1 MNNQRPE
8 MFVPAL
14 IGGVVAGILSCVWF
28 IAGLMMVAN
37 LLAKSSTAGLLIG
50 APIFNCLC
58 CLWIIGG
65 AMLASYLLAKN
76 SPVALSAGDGA
87 IVGVFSG
94 IIAAV
99 ANTFVSI
106 PFERITV
113 DLIYKIIE
121 YLPQSTE
128 EMPFEM
134 ERLMEGGAEGTTISG
149 FFFSLVIKAII
160 FSILGALGGII
171 GISLFGKKFLPDKP
185 EGGGD
190 VPKDTSYR

>member
-1 MNNQRPE
+1 MNNQRPQ

-14 IGGVVAGILSCVWF
+14 IGGVVAGVISGIPF
-28 IAGLMMVAN
+28 
-37 LLAKSSTAGLLIG
+37 
-50 APIFNCLC
+50 FNCLC

-87 IVGVFSG
+87 IVGAFSG

-99 ANTFVSI
+99 VHTLVSI
-106 PFERITV
+106 PFARITAN
-113 DLIYKIIE
+113 LMQKALE
-121 YLPQSTE
+121 YLPEYTD
-128 EMPFEM
+128 EMPPGFEN
-134 ERLMEGGAEGTTISG
+134 LMRGGGEGTNISLFLLG
-149 FFFSLVIKAII
+149 LVITAIV
-160 FSILGALGGII
+160 FALLGVLGGIL
-171 GISLFGKKFLPDKP
+171 GISLFGKKIRPDKL

>member
-8 MFVPAL
+8 MFMPAL
-14 IGGVVAGILSCVWF
+14 IGGGVAGVLSG
-28 IAGLMMVAN
+28 IPL
-37 LLAKSSTAGLLIG
+37 
-50 APIFNCLC
+50 FNCLC

-87 IVGVFSG
+87 IVGAFSG

-99 ANTFVSI
+99 MQALISI
-106 PFERITV
+106 PFAKFTA
-113 DLIYKIIE
+113 DLMQKALE
-121 YLPQSTE
+121 YLPEYTE
-128 EMPFEM
+128 EMPPGLEN
-134 ERLMEGGAEGTTISG
+134 LMRGGEEGTSISL
-149 FFFSLVIKAII
+149 FFLGLVISAIV
-160 FSILGALGGII
+160 FALLGVLGGII
-171 GISLFGKKFLPDKP
+171 GISLFGKKFLPAKP

>member
-8 MFVPAL
+8 MFQPAL
-14 IGGVVAGILSCVWF
+14 IGGVVAGVLSGVPLF
-28 IAGLMMVAN
+28 
-37 LLAKSSTAGLLIG
+37 S
-50 APIFNCLC
+50 CLC

-87 IVGVFSG
+87 IVGAFSG

-99 ANTFVSI
+99 VHTLVSI
-106 PFERITV
+106 PFAKITA
-113 DLIYKIIE
+113 DLMQKFLEFLPE
-121 YLPQSTE
+121 YTE
-128 EMPFEM
+128 EMPSGLEN
-134 ERLMEGGAEGTTISG
+134 LMKGGTSIPM
-149 FFFSLVIKAII
+149 FFLGLVITAIV
-160 FSILGALGGII
+160 FALFGVLGGII
-171 GISLFGKKFLPDKP
+171 GISLFGKKFLPGKP